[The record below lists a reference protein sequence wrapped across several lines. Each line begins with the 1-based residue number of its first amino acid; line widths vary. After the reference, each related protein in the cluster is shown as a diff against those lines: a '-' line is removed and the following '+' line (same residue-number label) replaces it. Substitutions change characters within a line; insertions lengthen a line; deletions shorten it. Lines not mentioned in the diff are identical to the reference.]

1 MCDKEWRLEGGGE
14 NVTQYVYDQTHKQ
27 LINEFIHITHI
38 YLIGS

>member
-1 MCDKEWRLEGGGE
+1 MCDKEWRLGGGGML
-14 NVTQYVYDQTHKQ
+14 QYVYDQTHKQ

>member
-1 MCDKEWRLEGGGE
+1 MCDKEWRLGGG
-14 NVTQYVYDQTHKQ
+14 VKMLQYVYDQTHKQ